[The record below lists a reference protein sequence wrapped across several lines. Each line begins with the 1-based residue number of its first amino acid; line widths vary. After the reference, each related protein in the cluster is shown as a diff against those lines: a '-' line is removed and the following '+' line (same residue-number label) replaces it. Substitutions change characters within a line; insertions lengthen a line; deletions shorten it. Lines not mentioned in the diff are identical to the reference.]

1 MISFLSGT
9 VHRIAADHL
18 VVLTYG
24 VGRKVHVTPDTLAG
38 TRHGTEIELV
48 TSLVVREDSMTLYGF
63 ADEDERN
70 TFEILTTVSGI
81 GPKIGLAVLSVHTP
95 DILRSIVERKDIPGL
110 TQVPGIGQKG
120 AQRILL
126 ELGNK
131 LGPATSQ
138 VEAVAPASASADVVA
153 ALVGLGWNEDVAART
168 VSDVEAEHGAMPV
181 SQTLRVALQK
191 LGGKR

>member
-1 MISFLSGT
+1 MISLVRGT
-9 VHRIAADHL
+9 VLKTTASTAIIDVGGIGFSVIATPTTL
-18 VVLTYG
+18 SELR
-24 VGRKVHVTPDTLAG
+24 VGQECT
-38 TRHGTEIELV
+38 IY
-48 TSLVVREDSMTLYGF
+48 TSFVVREESMTLYGF